1 MLQIRSLEYIQAA
14 KVLGA
19 SPMRSLWRHA
29 LPNALGPVYV
39 ALSFGIAGAILV
51 EASLSFLG
59 IGMPA
64 DAASWGKLLR
74 FARSTSSAWWLAV
87 FPGMAIFL
95 MVTIFNLLGEAV
107 SEEG

>member
-1 MLQIRSLEYIQAA
+1 MLRATPKYFRLPPSHFRLYPFLRIF
-14 KVLGA
+14 LGK
-19 SPMRSLWRHA
+19 SS
-29 LPNALGPVYV
+29 
-39 ALSFGIAGAILV
+39 IAGAILV